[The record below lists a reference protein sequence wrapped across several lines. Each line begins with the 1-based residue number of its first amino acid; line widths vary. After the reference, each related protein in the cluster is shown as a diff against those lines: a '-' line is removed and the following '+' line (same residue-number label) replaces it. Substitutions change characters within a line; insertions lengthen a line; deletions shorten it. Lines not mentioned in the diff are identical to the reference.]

1 MAICF
6 RQLFFSMLIYEF
18 IAEAIYEVKN
28 KRGVS

>member
-6 RQLFFSMLIYEF
+6 RQFFSMLIYEF

-28 KRGVS
+28 KRGLS